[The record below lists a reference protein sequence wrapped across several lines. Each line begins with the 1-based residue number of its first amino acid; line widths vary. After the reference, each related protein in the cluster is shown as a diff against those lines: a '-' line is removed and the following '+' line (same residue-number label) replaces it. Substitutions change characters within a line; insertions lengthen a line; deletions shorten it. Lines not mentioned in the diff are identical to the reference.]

1 MQKLFNFSNN
11 RQIWRILLTELN
23 QIMIEERDIFLKRV
37 YFSCID
43 KNTGKTFWS
52 NKKFLD
58 EDYWIG
64 IETTF
69 RDMLFLHL
77 FEKPDM
83 PKHKQIIGVNLRTGE
98 VVWVN
103 SELTFD
109 SLIDGNIFAYKQK
122 FESREFFELD
132 FQTGEILNSFG
143 EDASRINERKQS
155 WNDETFIST
164 QFPFSL
170 MEGVEFDEP
179 RKYILNIIGDT
190 KYVGNIEFMEY
201 KNLLL
206 FNYYEKVIE
215 SSLTN
220 RLCIVDK
227 ATEKILLREILNNF
241 SPAPVPDSFFIDDGN
256 LYFIKDKKEIVA
268 ISLLVPTL
276 SGLENQ

>member
-1 MQKLFNFSNN
+1 MKVQKLFSYSNN

-23 QIMIEERDIFLKRV
+23 QIVIEERDIFLKKV

-43 KNTGKTFWS
+43 KNTGRTFWGD
-52 NKKFLD
+52 KKFLN

-64 IETTF
+64 IETVF

-83 PKHKQIIGVNLRTGE
+83 PKHKQIIGVDLRTGE
-98 VVWVN
+98 VLWVN

-109 SLIDGNIFAYKQK
+109 SLIAGSIFAYKQK

-132 FQTGEILNSFG
+132 FQTGEILDSFG

-155 WNDETFIST
+155 WNNETFIST

-190 KYVGNIEFMEY
+190 KYVGSIEFMEY

-227 ATEKILLREILNNF
+227 ATEKILLRETLNNF

-268 ISLLVPTL
+268 ISLL
-276 SGLENQ
+276 ENQ